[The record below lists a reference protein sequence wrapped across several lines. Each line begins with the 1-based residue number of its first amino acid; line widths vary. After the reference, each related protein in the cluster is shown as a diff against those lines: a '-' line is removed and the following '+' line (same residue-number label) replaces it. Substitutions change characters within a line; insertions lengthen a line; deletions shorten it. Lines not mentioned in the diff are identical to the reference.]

1 MAASPTRTA
10 GSLPFEMGYRM
21 PAEWQPHDS
30 TWLSWP
36 KEPTTFPEDVIKRV
50 EQTYIQ
56 IIEALRQCERVDLLV
71 DDQKVQSAVSRML
84 GSKEGVVFHK
94 IRTAD
99 VWMRDYGP
107 IFVKNAHVAAVK
119 WKFNAYGNKYEELK
133 HDDEVGRQVAAYTGL
148 QTFEPGIILE
158 GGSIDVNGLGSCITT
173 EQCLLNA
180 NRNPQLQKK
189 SIEGFLKNY
198 LGITHVIWLGNG
210 IAGDDTDGHVD
221 DLARFVNPNTVVC
234 MVENDKHDGNYKAL
248 KSNFERLNE
257 SVDQSGAKLTVLPI
271 RMPGSVSLDDTR
283 LPASYANFYI
293 ANSAVL
299 VPIFNDPN
307 DRPALETLRS
317 VFPQKKVIGIDC
329 RALVQGFGTIH
340 CVTQQQPSP

>member
-1 MAASPTRTA
+1 
-10 GSLPFEMGYRM
+10 MGYRM